1 MTRYKVQLVKLSL
14 VEYLVRRL
22 TLLRT
27 FAVLSGCILTM
38 IAALL
43 AWSLQG
49 VVEGIALK
57 QETALATG
65 QAEALLHAHLLPQGV
80 SGSLS
85 FDALRRLA
93 ADTQQGMHFGLFVR
107 VKIWS
112 PTGTILYSDLPALRG
127 RRFPIDDDL
136 ADVMAGRVVS
146 AADISDLQAPENA
159 TERGQFRHLLEVYV
173 PIRAGTAGVSR
184 VVAVYELYHDLT
196 LLDSQEASLRM
207 AIWRNVTIGFL
218 VLYLSLFAVV
228 RNASRRLLRQQE
240 RLAHQALHDGLTD
253 LPNRALLHDRMQAA
267 LRTTRHDGA
276 GVALL
281 LMDLDRFK
289 EINDTFGHQ
298 QGDKLLQQVGARLC
312 DALRAADTVAR
323 LGGDEFAIVLPAT
336 SSEGASTVAKAILQA
351 LDRPFVLEG
360 YSVTLGASIGITL
373 APDHGQD
380 AITLL
385 RRADV
390 AMYTAKRGAS
400 GYALYTTEQDQYSP
414 GRLGLTGELRQAIE
428 QDRLCLHYQPKV
440 DLKTGRL
447 DSVEALVRWPHPDR
461 GFLPPDQFIPLAEHT
476 GLIAPLSRWV
486 LATALR
492 QCRAWRDEG
501 LEIRVAV
508 NLSARLLQDEHL
520 IETIAHLLQ
529 AHAVPATDLEL
540 EITESAVM
548 ADPARALGV
557 LRRLHQMGVRLSID
571 DFGTGYSSL
580 AYLNRL
586 PVDEVKI
593 DKSFVLDL
601 RTDDDAATIARSIID
616 LGHNLGLVVVA
627 EGVEDQATY
636 ERLGAMACDLAQGYY
651 LSRAVPAA
659 DLTVWARSLP
669 WLRAQAS

>member
-1 MTRYKVQLVKLSL
+1 MKQSL
-14 VEYLVRRL
+14 IANLVRRL

-27 FAVLSGCILTM
+27 FAVLSAFILAL
-38 IAALL
+38 IAGLL
-43 AWSLQG
+43 AWSVQG

-65 QAEALLHAHLLPQGV
+65 QAEALLHAHLLPGRTTT
-80 SGSLS
+80 SLS
-85 FDALRRLA
+85 FTALRRLA
-93 ADTQQGMHFGLFVR
+93 ADTEQNMHFGLFVR

-112 PTGTILYSDLPALRG
+112 PTGTILYSDVPALRG

-136 ADVMAGRVVS
+136 ANVLAGRVAS

-159 TERGQFRHLLEVYV
+159 TERGRFRHLLEVYV
-173 PIRAGTAGVSR
+173 PIRASPAGTGR

-196 LLDSQEASLRM
+196 LLDSQEATLRM
-207 AIWRNVTIGFL
+207 AIWRNVIIGFL
-218 VLYLSLFAVV
+218 ALYLSLFVVV
-228 RNASRRLLRQQE
+228 RNASGRLLRQQD

-253 LPNRALLHDRMQAA
+253 LPNRALLHEMIQAA
-267 LRTTRHDGA
+267 LRTPRQDA
-276 GVALL
+276 ARVALL

-298 QGDKLLQQVGARLC
+298 QGDKLLRQVGERLR
-312 DALRAADTVAR
+312 DTVRAADTVAR
-323 LGGDEFAIVLPAT
+323 LGGDEFAILLPAA
-336 SSEGASTVAKAILQA
+336 GAAGAVTVAMAILRA
-351 LDRPFVLEG
+351 LDQPFVLEG
-360 YSVTLGASIGITL
+360 YSMTLGASIGITL

-390 AMYTAKRGAS
+390 AMYTAKRDG
-400 GYALYTTEQDQYSP
+400 GGHALYTAEQDQYSP
-414 GRLGLTGELRQAIE
+414 DRLGLTGELRQAID
-428 QDRLCLHYQPKV
+428 QDGLSLHYQPKV
-440 DLKTGRL
+440 DLKTGCL
-447 DSVEALVRWPHPDR
+447 DGVEALVRWPHPDR
-461 GFLPPDQFIPLAEHT
+461 GLLPPDQFIPLAEHT

-508 NLSARLLQDEHL
+508 NLSARLLLDEHL
-520 IETIAHLLQ
+520 IETIADLLL
-529 AHAVPATDLEL
+529 AHRVSPADLEL
-540 EITESAVM
+540 ELTESAVM
-548 ADPARALGV
+548 ADPARALDV
-557 LRRLHQMGVRLSID
+557 LRGLHQMGIRLSID

-601 RTDDDAATIARSIID
+601 RADAAATIARSIID

-627 EGVEDQATY
+627 EGVEDQAAY
-636 ERLGAMACDLAQGYY
+636 ERLGAMGCDLAQGYY
-651 LSRAVPAA
+651 LSRPIPAA
-659 DLTVWARSLP
+659 DLAAWARSL
-669 WLRAQAS
+669 LSLSARAC

>member
-1 MTRYKVQLVKLSL
+1 MKQSL
-14 VEYLVRRL
+14 IANLIRRL

-27 FAVLSGCILTM
+27 FAVLSAFILAL

-43 AWSLQG
+43 AWSVQG

-65 QAEALLHAHLLPQGV
+65 QAEALLHAHLLPGRA
-80 SGSLS
+80 SSSLS
-85 FDALRRLA
+85 LTALRQLA
-93 ADTQQGMHFGLFVR
+93 ADTEQNMHFGLFVR

-112 PTGTILYSDLPALRG
+112 PTGTILYSDVPALRG

-136 ADVMAGRVVS
+136 TDVLAGRVAS

-159 TERGQFRHLLEVYV
+159 TERGRFRHLLEVYV
-173 PIRAGTAGVSR
+173 PIRAAAGGTGR

-196 LLDSQEASLRM
+196 LLDSQEATLRM
-207 AIWRNVTIGFL
+207 AIWRNVIIGFL

-228 RNASRRLLRQQE
+228 RNASGRLLRQQE
-240 RLAHQALHDGLTD
+240 RLTHQALHDGLTD
-253 LPNRALLHDRMQAA
+253 LPNRALLHDRIQAA
-267 LRTTRHDGA
+267 LRIPRQDAA

-298 QGDKLLQQVGARLC
+298 QGDKLLRQVGARLR
-312 DALRAADTVAR
+312 DTLRAADTVAR
-323 LGGDEFAIVLPAT
+323 LGGDEFAILLPAA
-336 SSEGASTVAKAILQA
+336 GAAGAVTVAAAILRA
-351 LDRPFVLEG
+351 LDQPFVLEG
-360 YSVTLGASIGITL
+360 YSMTLGASIGITL

-390 AMYTAKRGAS
+390 AMYTAKRDAG

-414 GRLGLTGELRQAIE
+414 DRLGLTGELRQAIE
-428 QDRLCLHYQPKV
+428 QDGLCLHYQPKV
-440 DLKTGRL
+440 DLRTGRL
-447 DSVEALVRWPHPDR
+447 DGVEALVRWPHPDR
-461 GFLPPDQFIPLAEHT
+461 GLLPPDKFIPLAEHT

-520 IETIAHLLQ
+520 IETVAELLQ
-529 AHAVPATDLEL
+529 THGVSPADLEL
-540 EITESAVM
+540 ELTESAVM

-557 LRRLHQMGVRLSID
+557 LRRLHQMGIRLSID

-601 RTDDDAATIARSIID
+601 RTDAAATIARSIID

-636 ERLGAMACDLAQGYY
+636 ERLGAMACDLAQGYF
-651 LSRAVPAA
+651 LSRPIPAA
-659 DLTVWARSLP
+659 DLTVWARSL
-669 WLRAQAS
+669 LSLSARAC

>member
-1 MTRYKVQLVKLSL
+1 MKQSL
-14 VEYLVRRL
+14 IANLVRRL

-27 FAVLSGCILTM
+27 FAVLSAFILAL
-38 IAALL
+38 IAGLL
-43 AWSLQG
+43 AWSVQG

-65 QAEALLHAHLLPQGV
+65 QAEALLHAHLLPGRITT
-80 SGSLS
+80 SLS
-85 FDALRRLA
+85 FTALRRLA
-93 ADTQQGMHFGLFVR
+93 ADTEQNMHFGLFVR

-112 PTGTILYSDLPALRG
+112 PTGTILYSDVPALRG

-136 ADVMAGRVVS
+136 ANVLAGRVAS

-159 TERGQFRHLLEVYV
+159 TERGRFRHLLEVYV
-173 PIRAGTAGVSR
+173 PIRASPAGTSR

-196 LLDSQEASLRM
+196 LLDSQEATLRM
-207 AIWRNVTIGFL
+207 AIWRNVIIGFL
-218 VLYLSLFAVV
+218 ALYLSLFVVV
-228 RNASRRLLRQQE
+228 RNASGRLLRQQD

-253 LPNRALLHDRMQAA
+253 LPNRALLHEMIQAA
-267 LRTTRHDGA
+267 LRTPRQDA
-276 GVALL
+276 ARVALL

-298 QGDKLLQQVGARLC
+298 QGDKLLRQVGERLR
-312 DALRAADTVAR
+312 DTVRAADTVAR
-323 LGGDEFAIVLPAT
+323 LGGDEFAILLPAA
-336 SSEGASTVAKAILQA
+336 GAAGAVTVAMAILRA
-351 LDRPFVLEG
+351 LDQPFVLEG
-360 YSVTLGASIGITL
+360 YSMTLGASIGITL

-390 AMYTAKRGAS
+390 AMYTAKRDG
-400 GYALYTTEQDQYSP
+400 GGHALYTAEQDQYSP
-414 GRLGLTGELRQAIE
+414 DRLGLTGELRQAID
-428 QDRLCLHYQPKV
+428 QDGLSLHYQPKV
-440 DLKTGRL
+440 DLKTGCL
-447 DSVEALVRWPHPDR
+447 DGVEALVRWPHPDR
-461 GFLPPDQFIPLAEHT
+461 GLLPPDQFIPLAEHT

-508 NLSARLLQDEHL
+508 NLSARLLLDEHL
-520 IETIAHLLQ
+520 IETIADLLL
-529 AHAVPATDLEL
+529 AHRVSPADLEL
-540 EITESAVM
+540 ELTESAVM
-548 ADPARALGV
+548 ADPARALDV
-557 LRRLHQMGVRLSID
+557 LRGLHQMGIRLSID

-601 RTDDDAATIARSIID
+601 RADAAATIARSIID

-627 EGVEDQATY
+627 EGVEDQAAY
-636 ERLGAMACDLAQGYY
+636 ERLGAMGCDLAQGYY
-651 LSRAVPAA
+651 LSRPIPAA
-659 DLTVWARSLP
+659 DLAAWARSL
-669 WLRAQAS
+669 LSLSARAC

>member
-1 MTRYKVQLVKLSL
+1 MLQGPRAKPWLVAY
-14 VEYLVRRL
+14 VVRHL

-43 AWSLQG
+43 AWSVQG
-49 VVEGIALK
+49 VVESIALQ

-65 QAEALLHAHLLPQGV
+65 QAEALLHAHLLPGQRA
-80 SGSLS
+80 GSLS
-85 FDALRRLA
+85 DGALRSLA
-93 ADTQQGMHFGLFVR
+93 AATRQNMHFGLFVR

-112 PTGTILYSDLPALRG
+112 PAGVILYSDVPALRG
-127 RRFPIDDDL
+127 RQFPIDDDL
-136 ADVMAGRVVS
+136 AAVFAGREDS

-159 TERGQFRHLLEVYV
+159 TERGLFSHLLEVYV
-173 PIRAGTAGVSR
+173 PIRAGTGGAGR

-196 LLDSQEASLRM
+196 LLDNQVASLRM
-207 AIWRNVTIGFL
+207 AIWRNVIIGFL
-218 VLYLSLFAVV
+218 ALYLSLFTVV
-228 RNASRRLLRQQE
+228 RNASRRLLRQRE
-240 RLAHQALHDGLTD
+240 RLTHQALHDSLTG
-253 LPNRALLHDRMQAA
+253 LPNRDQLYDRLHAA
-267 LRTTRHDGA
+267 LRTARPGA
-276 GVALL
+276 AHPALL

-298 QGDKLLQQVGARLC
+298 QGDKLLQQVGGRLRGR
-312 DALRAADTVAR
+312 LRAADTVAR

-336 SSEGASTVAKAILQA
+336 GAAAASAMAAALLEA
-351 LDRPFVLEG
+351 LDQPFVLEG
-360 YSVTLGASIGITL
+360 YRVTLGASIGITL
-373 APDHGQD
+373 APEHGQD
-380 AITLL
+380 ATTLL

-390 AMYTAKRGAS
+390 AMYTAKRG
-400 GYALYTTEQDQYSP
+400 GGGHALYTAEQDQYSP
-414 GRLGLTGELRQAIE
+414 DRLGLTGELRQAIE

-447 DSVEALVRWPHPDR
+447 DSVEALVRWPHPTR

-486 LATALR
+486 LATALG

-501 LEIRVAV
+501 LEMRVAV
-508 NLSARLLQDEHL
+508 NVSTRLLQDEHL
-520 IETIAHLLQ
+520 TEVVADLLRAHG
-529 AHAVPATDLEL
+529 VTPTDLEL

-548 ADPARALGV
+548 ADPARALDV
-557 LRRLHQMGVRLSID
+557 LGRLHRMGVRLSVD

-593 DKSFVLDL
+593 DKSFVLGMGTGGD
-601 RTDDDAATIARSIID
+601 ATIARSIID

-627 EGVEDQATY
+627 EGVEDRATY
-636 ERLGAMACDLAQGYY
+636 DRLSAMTCDLAQGYY
-651 LSRAVPAA
+651 LSRPIPAA
-659 DLTVWARSLP
+659 ELTFWARSLP
-669 WLRAQAS
+669 LPSVRAS